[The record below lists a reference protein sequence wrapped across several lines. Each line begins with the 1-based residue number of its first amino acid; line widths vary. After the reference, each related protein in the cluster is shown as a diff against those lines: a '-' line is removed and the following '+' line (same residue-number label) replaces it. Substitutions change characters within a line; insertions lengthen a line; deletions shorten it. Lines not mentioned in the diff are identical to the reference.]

1 MMVKNKQTKI
11 FYFLAT
17 IFFAITI
24 IFLLCFNSG
33 KDTMQSAKLPQ
44 TITLHFG
51 IQGVKDN
58 HRYLGYSETAGSLS
72 FDRYH
77 WQPPNLGIVKLE
89 HFGKTTIIPHVFSIF
104 VARHG
109 ERTDGIGSMD
119 IQAGLSQAEF
129 TTAEQAYQDYVALI
143 TAFKKAGWQQ
153 YFKPFNTRIAKE
165 DNFKLIMYENPSDT
179 PKDRFV
185 IDSGY
190 SSDSLTLLNFK
201 EWQTMM
207 SRKFSRGWN
216 GNLYLRDVTVWIN
229 INKTATKPNP
239 IANQPDLEQYM
250 VDFHFETAKY
260 EFYGK
265 ITDEETTEQLRQVYD
280 ESQSS
285 DKEFRQD
292 YETHAKNAGFSINE
306 SYQDPDM
313 WQYIIEPAY

>member
-153 YFKPFNTRIAKE
+153 YFRPWDARIAKE
-165 DNFKLIMYENPSDT
+165 DNIKLLSHSD
-179 PKDRFV
+179 KESDD
-185 IDSGY
+185 IILSSGFA
-190 SSDSLTLLNFK
+190 SDGVNALTFK
-201 EWQTMM
+201 EWQYVIA
-207 SRKFSRGWN
+207 KQEKDGYGFVFN
-216 GNLYLRDVTVWIN
+216 LNLYLRDVTVWIN
-229 INKTATKPNP
+229 VQKTDTKPNP
-239 IANQPDLEQYM
+239 IPNQPDLEQYM
-250 VDFHFETAKY
+250 VDVHFNTAKY
-260 EFYGK
+260 DFYNSIRGETVEELKQAYDDEYETGK
-265 ITDEETTEQLRQVYD
+265 SI
-280 ESQSS
+280 
-285 DKEFRQD
+285 RQD
-292 YETHAKNAGFSINE
+292 HESRAKNAGFSINE
-306 SYQDPDM
+306 DYQDPDM

>member
-1 MMVKNKQTKI
+1 MIRLLFVLMV
-11 FYFLAT
+11 F
-17 IFFAITI
+17 I
-24 IFLLCFNSG
+24 IGVVGLQACHADNSPL
-33 KDTMQSAKLPQ
+33 TPPQ
-44 TITLHFG
+44 TVTLHFG
-51 IQGVKDN
+51 HQGVRDFYAYTHGVSEDYPKILNFSDLTWYPPKLGTVN
-58 HRYLGYSETAGSLS
+58 IRHSNTTVKIPYTFLVVGVRDSRYL
-72 FDRYH
+72 H
-77 WQPPNLGIVKLE
+77 
-89 HFGKTTIIPHVFSIF
+89 
-104 VARHG
+104 
-109 ERTDGIGSMD
+109 GIGGMD
-119 IQAGLSQAEF
+119 ISAGLSQTEF
-129 TTAEQAYQDYVALI
+129 TTQEQAYQDYVALI

>member
-1 MMVKNKQTKI
+1 MVKNKQTKI

-143 TAFKKAGWQQ
+143 TAFKKTGWQQ
-153 YFKPFNTRIAKE
+153 YFRPWDARIAKE
-165 DNFKLIMYENPSDT
+165 DNIKLLSHSD
-179 PKDRFV
+179 KESDD
-185 IDSGY
+185 IILSSGFA
-190 SSDSLTLLNFK
+190 SDGVNALTFK
-201 EWQTMM
+201 EWQYVIA
-207 SRKFSRGWN
+207 KQEKDGYGFVFN
-216 GNLYLRDVTVWIN
+216 LNLYLRDVTVWIN
-229 INKTATKPNP
+229 IQKTDTKPNP
-239 IANQPDLEQYM
+239 IPNQPDLEQYM
-250 VDFHFETAKY
+250 VDVHFNTAKY
-260 EFYGK
+260 DFYNSIRGETVEELKQAYDDEYETGK
-265 ITDEETTEQLRQVYD
+265 SI
-280 ESQSS
+280 
-285 DKEFRQD
+285 RQD
-292 YETHAKNAGFSINE
+292 HESRAKNAGFRINE